1 MHYLPAAG
9 VKGAL
14 GSACSRSTV
23 RVEAAAAWTSS
34 GWSTVNTD
42 HWAKLCWYTSVCM
55 LKLTWIKWG
64 LHFVFNKN
72 SHKRTSLSY
81 AVTQKCRECF
91 RNKSNQEEQHNTTG
105 NRSELHTIYISCAHV
120 HMKSHTWIHTHVHTH
135 AHERAHTHTQAHGHT
150 YKHARTYTRTHNTKL
165 HMHVPFPCLPL
176 SVKILLPSVP
186 ACKWR
191 HRTGNLVQCGTSTS
205 YFTVSI
211 GADHSGDTFNC
222 KTITRRFDS

>member
-1 MHYLPAAG
+1 MHYLPAAA

-14 GSACSRSTV
+14 VSACSGSTV

-34 GWSTVNTD
+34 GWSTLNTD
-42 HWAKLCWYTSVCM
+42 HWAKPWT
-55 LKLTWIKWG
+55 K
-64 LHFVFNKN
+64 FVFNKN
-72 SHKRTSLSY
+72 PHKKTSLSY

-105 NRSELHTIYISCAHV
+105 NRSELHTIYFMCTYTHEV
-120 HMKSHTWIHTHVHTH
+120 THVDTHMHTN
-135 AHERAHTHTQAHGHT
+135 AHTHTQAHGPDIH
-150 YKHARTYTRTHNTKL
+150 KHTRTHNTKL
-165 HMHVPFPCLPL
+165 HMHVLFPCLPL

-186 ACKWR
+186 ASKWR
-191 HRTGNLVQCGTSTS
+191 YRTDNLVQCGTSTS

-222 KTITRRFDS
+222 KTITRRFDL

>member
-1 MHYLPAAG
+1 MLTIHNVTCKQVNGLRMNMRLTNAHTYFKPTGTRYSCLHNFSSRFGLSTLQWTLKEYQQKHTIHCLYMHYLPAAA

-14 GSACSRSTV
+14 GSACSGSTV

-42 HWAKLCWYTSVCM
+42 HWAKPCWYTSVCM

-72 SHKRTSLSY
+72 PHKRTSLSY

-105 NRSELHTIYISCAHV
+105 NRSELHTIYFMCTYTHEV
-120 HMKSHTWIHTHVHTH
+120 THVDTHMHTNT
-135 AHERAHTHTQAHGHT
+135 HTHTQAHGHT
-150 YKHARTYTRTHNTKL
+150 HTHANTHT
-165 HMHVPFPCLPL
+165 HAHIIQ
-176 SVKILLPSVP
+176 S
-186 ACKWR
+186 
-191 HRTGNLVQCGTSTS
+191 
-205 YFTVSI
+205 
-211 GADHSGDTFNC
+211 
-222 KTITRRFDS
+222 